1 MKNFRYFYLFAAS
14 WVMLACGNKT
24 ETITPENTNISES
37 VYASGF
43 VKSENQYD
51 VHTKING
58 VVAEIYVKE
67 GAWVSKGT
75 PILRIDNSNSKLN
88 SENARLVASANDYA
102 SNQGKLK
109 EARDAIDMARKKML
123 SDSIAW
129 ARQQQLWTEDIGAA
143 LELEQAELNYAQSKV
158 NLKKALLTFDDIN
171 RQLQLASDQS
181 KNNLKMAEASEEDL
195 IVRSEIDGIVYKIN
209 VSIGELATSTA
220 ALAVIGEEKF
230 LIELNID
237 EFDIVRIRTGQKV
250 ILRMDSYQNQV
261 FEAEVRNIYPMMNE
275 RTRTFRVDA
284 VFATSPKILYPNL
297 TLEGNIIIQEKEH
310 VLTIPTAYLVQDS
323 FVLLEE
329 GTKQPVKIGLQDY
342 RLTEILGGIDQ
353 NTKIVFPEK

>member
-1 MKNFRYFYLFAAS
+1 MKNFRYLYLFATS
-14 WVMLACGNKT
+14 LVLMACGNKT

-143 LELEQAELNYAQSKV
+143 LELEQAELNYAQ
-158 NLKKALLTFDDIN
+158 
-171 RQLQLASDQS
+171 
-181 KNNLKMAEASEEDL
+181 
-195 IVRSEIDGIVYKIN
+195 
-209 VSIGELATSTA
+209 
-220 ALAVIGEEKF
+220 
-230 LIELNID
+230 
-237 EFDIVRIRTGQKV
+237 
-250 ILRMDSYQNQV
+250 
-261 FEAEVRNIYPMMNE
+261 
-275 RTRTFRVDA
+275 
-284 VFATSPKILYPNL
+284 
-297 TLEGNIIIQEKEH
+297 
-310 VLTIPTAYLVQDS
+310 
-323 FVLLEE
+323 
-329 GTKQPVKIGLQDY
+329 
-342 RLTEILGGIDQ
+342 
-353 NTKIVFPEK
+353 

>member
-1 MKNFRYFYLFAAS
+1 MKNFRYLYLFATS
-14 WVMLACGNKT
+14 LVLMACGNKT
-24 ETITPENTNISES
+24 ETISPEKTNISES

-67 GAWVSKGT
+67 GTRVTKGT

-129 ARQQQLWTEDIGAA
+129 IRQQQLWTENIGAA
-143 LELEQAELNYAQSKV
+143 LELEQAELNYAQAKV
-158 NLKKALLTFDDIN
+158 NLKKAQTTFDDIN

-195 IVRSEIDGIVYKIN
+195 IVRSEIDGIVYRIN

-220 ALAVIGEEKF
+220 ALAVIGEENF

-250 ILRMDSYQNQV
+250 ILRLDSYQNQI

-284 VFATSPKILYPNL
+284 SFATSPQILYPNL
-297 TLEGNIIIQEKEH
+297 TLEGNIIIQEKEN

-323 FVLLEE
+323 FVLLQN
-329 GTKQPVKIGLQDY
+329 GTKQQVRIGLQDY
-342 RLTEILGGIDQ
+342 RLTEILWGIDQ